1 MSMTRN
7 TPAKK
12 QTSKLPC
19 PRKRTSLRFS
29 LLLLVTMANL
39 LLSQPA
45 AATSQG
51 WINNSLTFKITS
63 HWSLK
68 FTQELRALD
77 ITYADPYLHNLAAG
91 IVYHL
96 PKNFYLAALYKR
108 EHVAIMGEVLDLEDD
123 VIFDEDRITLQ
134 GGWKTGLAKNL
145 SFDIRFKTE
154 FRSFNLEDSSHTR
167 FRLRL
172 RLKYDTHLGSLR
184 FKPFV
189 ATETFGKTDVYT
201 VQKNRFYLGS
211 IFPLSQHVE
220 LVVNYIWLN
229 ARDIDDIHIINTGL
243 DLKF

>member
-12 QTSKLPC
+12 RISSLPC

-29 LLLLVTMANL
+29 LLLLTAMASL

-45 AATSQG
+45 NASSQG
-51 WINNSLTFKITS
+51 WLNNSVTFTITPQ
-63 HWSLK
+63 WSLK
-68 FTQELRALD
+68 FTQELRTLD

-96 PKNFYLAALYKR
+96 PKNFYLATLYKR
-108 EHVAIMGEVLDLEDD
+108 EHVDLGDD
-123 VIFDEDRITLQ
+123 LVYDEDRIILE
-134 GGWKTGLAKNL
+134 GGWKTGLAKKL
-145 SFDIRFKTE
+145 TFDIRFKTE
-154 FRSFNLEDSSHTR
+154 FRSFNLEDSNHTR

-189 ATETFGKTDVYT
+189 STESFGKTTIYT

-211 IFPLSQHVE
+211 IFPLSQHAE
-220 LVVNYIWLN
+220 LTVNYIWLN
-229 ARDIDDIHIINTGL
+229 ARDLGDIHIINTGF

>member
-1 MSMTRN
+1 MT
-7 TPAKK
+7 
-12 QTSKLPC
+12 SI
-19 PRKRTSLRFS
+19 RFS
-29 LLLLVTMANL
+29 VLLLLVAAVL

-45 AATSQG
+45 SASSQG
-51 WINNSLTFKITS
+51 WLNNSVTFTITPQ
-63 HWSLK
+63 WNLK
-68 FTQELRALD
+68 LTQELRTLD
-77 ITYADPYLHNLAAG
+77 ITYADPYLHNLQAG

-108 EHVAIMGEVLDLEDD
+108 EHVDLGGDI
-123 VIFDEDRITLQ
+123 VFDEDRITLE
-134 GGWKTGLAKNL
+134 GGWKIGLAKGL
-145 SFDIRFKTE
+145 GFDIRVKTE
-154 FRSFNLEDSSHTR
+154 FRSFNVEDSNHTR

-189 ATETFGKTDVYT
+189 ATETFGKTNVYT

-229 ARDIDDIHIINTGL
+229 ARDIDDIHIINTGFA
-243 DLKF
+243 LKF

>member
-1 MSMTRN
+1 
-7 TPAKK
+7 
-12 QTSKLPC
+12 
-19 PRKRTSLRFS
+19 
-29 LLLLVTMANL
+29 MASL

-45 AATSQG
+45 NASSQG
-51 WINNSLTFKITS
+51 WLNNSVTFTITPQ
-63 HWSLK
+63 WSLK
-68 FTQELRALD
+68 FTQELRTLD

-96 PKNFYLAALYKR
+96 PKNFYLATLYKR
-108 EHVAIMGEVLDLEDD
+108 EHVDLGDD
-123 VIFDEDRITLQ
+123 LVYDEDRIILE

-145 SFDIRFKTE
+145 NFDIRFKTE
-154 FRSFNLEDSSHTR
+154 YRSFNVEDSNHTR

-189 ATETFGKTDVYT
+189 STESFGKTTIYT

-211 IFPLSQHVE
+211 TFPLSQHAE
-220 LVVNYIWLN
+220 LIVNYIWLN
-229 ARDIDDIHIINTGL
+229 ARDLGDIHIINTGF